1 MSLFVDS
8 EKCTGCG
15 ICIPICPEQAISDV
29 QNKAVINHNK
39 CNECLQCM
47 DECPAN
53 AIYQVT
59 DKEISVIKIENSIPE
74 SVNRTSPQPKQTFW
88 TDKRKQSV
96 TEIGEIFLSGIKRM
110 ANNFFRNEPPFG
122 RRKRGRGKRHGK
134 HGRGYGRGRH

>member
-1 MSLFVDS
+1 MSVYVDS

-15 ICIPICPEQAISDV
+15 TCIPICPVEAISNI

-53 AIYQVT
+53 AIYQIS
-59 DKEISVIKIENSIPE
+59 DKEISVIKRQNSIPD
-74 SVNRTSPQPKQTFW
+74 SGNRTSIQFKQTFR
-88 TDKRKQSV
+88 TDRQKQSV

-110 ANNFFRNEPPFG
+110 ANNFFRNEPSFG
-122 RRKRGRGKRHGK
+122 RKEGGRRLHMRHRRGHGRGKG
-134 HGRGYGRGRH
+134 